1 MLQNMIRGAGFF
13 YPPPFIRNWVY
24 SSYFVK
30 WEKSCKLF
38 FSCFR
43 EEKSQQHNLAVYF
56 DIHSSKNSY
65 LQQFVTSNMHFLL
78 WTYPK
83 ILKGSLIKPAESLN
97 MNVTI
102 FNKFKELKIEPRPQ
116 RHWSSWLS
124 EKTFV
129 SAQRYFITVY
139 FTVLLICNKK

>member
-1 MLQNMIRGAGFF
+1 MLQNTIREAGVF
-13 YPPPFIRNWVY
+13 PPLWVY

-30 WEKSCKLF
+30 WEISCKLF

-43 EEKSQQHNLAVYF
+43 EEKSQQHDPAVYF
-56 DIHSSKNSY
+56 DIHFSKNSY

-83 ILKGSLIKPAESLN
+83 ILKGSLIKLAESLTKHECRYIQE
-97 MNVTI
+97 V
-102 FNKFKELKIEPRPQ
+102 Q
-116 RHWSSWLS
+116 RTQNWTSAS
-124 EKTFV
+124 ETLVKLTQWKTFV
-129 SAQRYFITVY
+129 SAQRYFITEY